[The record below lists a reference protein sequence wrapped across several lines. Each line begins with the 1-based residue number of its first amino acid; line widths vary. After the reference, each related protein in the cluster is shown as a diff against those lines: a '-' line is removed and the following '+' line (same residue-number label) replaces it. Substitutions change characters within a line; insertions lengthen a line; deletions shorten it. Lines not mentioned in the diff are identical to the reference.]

1 MGSRTTRTTRPQK
14 AAPPRPRPAAVPAPA
29 GLPDDLVTAW
39 AALAPVAVEAGTL
52 TPATVAGFVDG
63 VLVPRDLGQ
72 WMLARIELD
81 GLVVIG
87 PAGVQAHPL
96 LAEYARLVPVVRAG
110 LAQYALGPVD
120 LGAAYAAID
129 GG

>member
-1 MGSRTTRTTRPQK
+1 MATRNKRPQK
-14 AAPPRPRPAAVPAPA
+14 APPRPPRRRPAPLSAPS

-39 AALAPVAVEAGTL
+39 ASLAPAAVEAGTL
-52 TPATVAGFVDG
+52 TSATVAGFVDG

-72 WMLARIELD
+72 WMLARIESD

-87 PAGVQAHPL
+87 PAGFQAHPL
-96 LAEYARLVPVVRAG
+96 LEAYTRMVPVVRAG

-120 LGAAYAAID
+120 LGAAFAAID
-129 GG
+129 GEG